1 MAKANLTRDE
11 AFALLSKYTS
21 GDSLIKHALSVEA
34 AMRWYARS
42 YAEDEELWGI
52 CGLLHDFD
60 YEQYPDASEDG
71 HPYVGCRILK
81 ELDYPQEVIDAI
93 MGHATY
99 SGVPRE
105 TKMAQALFACDEL
118 CGLITAAVLVRPDR
132 SIHSLK
138 LKSVKKKMKDKAFAR
153 GVNRDDIRLGV
164 EELGLEM
171 DDHINNVIEAMQGSA
186 VSLGLDGVP
195 S

>member
-1 MAKANLTRDE
+1 MAKADLTRDE
-11 AFALLSKYTS
+11 AFDLLSKYTS
-21 GDSLIKHALSVEA
+21 NESLIKHALSVEA
-34 AMRWYARS
+34 AMRWYAR
-42 YAEDEELWGI
+42 YYGEDEELWGI

-60 YEQYPDASEDG
+60 YEQYPEASPEG
-71 HPYVGCRILK
+71 HPYVGCKILS
-81 ELDYPQEVIDAI
+81 ELAYPQSIIDAI

-105 TKMAQALFACDEL
+105 SRMAQSLFACDEL

-132 SIHSLK
+132 SIHTLT

-164 EELGLEM
+164 EELGIEM
-171 DDHINNVIEAMQGSA
+171 DDHINHVIEAMQECA
-186 VSLGLDGVP
+186 IPLGLQGQ
-195 S
+195 